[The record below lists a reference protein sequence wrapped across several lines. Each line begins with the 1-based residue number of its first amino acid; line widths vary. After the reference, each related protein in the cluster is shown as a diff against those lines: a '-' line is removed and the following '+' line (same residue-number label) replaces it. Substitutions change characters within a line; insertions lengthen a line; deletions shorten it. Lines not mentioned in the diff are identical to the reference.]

1 MWIEACDNDKDAQTV
16 LLAFD
21 DQLGAE
27 CVYQDLEHR
36 IPKSLLMEIK
46 RIPCPEKNA
55 PAEDHDLAIDAKRAL
70 LDVNMD
76 HLFNDNL
83 LAPCVKHRQ
92 QCPLYHQNRVSKRI
106 RRSIA
111 RHGQVPPLTLR
122 VAGTTCTAFS
132 AYGKKEKMSH
142 ESAVPF
148 LIWEAE
154 TLKRK
159 PGIWLQ
165 ENGPDFPVEMLH
177 ARLGALYQ
185 IISIVFSPIHSGYPV
200 ARLRRY
206 SFGILMELLIFTGD
220 MTEFINF
227 ICCTLRMDGQV
238 YFIQPPAAVND
249 FIMQEAQKQGVY
261 ANSSSTQMEWSE
273 MMDPASVQRLHN
285 YKETWSK
292 LVAKNSLTGISQS
305 SSDHS
310 SPAKSWIVDTS
321 QYPEARYRAGVLLPT
336 LMRSSRMYSFQKQRG
351 LMPTEVILAQ
361 GILIH
366 EDHHHQPN
374 YLPTYIP
381 TFLFE
386 IA

>member
-1 MWIEACDNDKDAQTV
+1 
-16 LLAFD
+16 
-21 DQLGAE
+21 
-27 CVYQDLEHR
+27 
-36 IPKSLLMEIK
+36 
-46 RIPCPEKNA
+46 
-55 PAEDHDLAIDAKRAL
+55 
-70 LDVNMD
+70 
-76 HLFNDNL
+76 
-83 LAPCVKHRQ
+83 
-92 QCPLYHQNRVSKRI
+92 
-106 RRSIA
+106 
-111 RHGQVPPLTLR
+111 
-122 VAGTTCTAFS
+122 
-132 AYGKKEKMSH
+132 
-142 ESAVPF
+142 
-148 LIWEAE
+148 
-154 TLKRK
+154 
-159 PGIWLQ
+159 
-165 ENGPDFPVEMLH
+165 
-177 ARLGALYQ
+177 
-185 IISIVFSPIHSGYPV
+185 
-200 ARLRRY
+200 
-206 SFGILMELLIFTGD
+206 
-220 MTEFINF
+220 
-227 ICCTLRMDGQV
+227 MDGPV

-249 FIMQEAQKQGVY
+249 FIMEEAQKQGVC

-305 SSDHS
+305 SSDPS